1 MFYCFYVTLC
11 YDQVFYLV
19 LVLKLTKFQDFLI
32 DYVLFHIF
40 FQ

>member
-1 MFYCFYVTLC
+1 MFYCFYVAIY

-19 LVLKLTKFQDFLI
+19 LVLKLTKFQGFLI